1 MEPVS
6 ILLFQALALLGVA
19 AGTEVTKRAVGEA
32 WDAVKKAVQR
42 RFGQDHEAP
51 LLMDELRAAQAGSVA
66 SKLMVKQLDTFGL
79 DKDAEIAALAQRLS
93 EVMAAARTQD
103 AAGEGQIHA
112 GKVGVAVGVNRGTLN
127 IGDIHLGD

>member
-6 ILLFQALALLGVA
+6 TLLFQALALLGGA

-42 RFGQDHEAP
+42 RFGRDHEAS
-51 LLMDELRAAQAGSVA
+51 LLMDELRTAQAGSVV

-93 EVMAAARTQD
+93 EVMAAARAQD

-112 GKVGVAVGVNRGTLN
+112 GKVGVAVGVVHGTLN
-127 IGDIHLGD
+127 IGDIHQGD